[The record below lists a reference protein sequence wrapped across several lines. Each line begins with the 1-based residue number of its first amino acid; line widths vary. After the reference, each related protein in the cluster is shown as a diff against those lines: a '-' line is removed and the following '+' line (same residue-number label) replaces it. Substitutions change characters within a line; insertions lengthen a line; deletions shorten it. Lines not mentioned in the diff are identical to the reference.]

1 MSSRAGAAGSPQL
14 VMLAQP
20 PESPPLPVPPP
31 MAPPLSPALCH
42 ESGHESRAG
51 AESRAVPVPARRPR
65 CPAVLRTVTP
75 WRPATVP
82 ASVRQPG
89 RGRTPSSTQRERRRA
104 RQRERERKLNLHRR
118 ETFWR
123 KLGRWWRV
131 VVALVRSVNDGR
143 AGSGSVKRKAALRR
157 RRWSSYSAPTLIFQ
171 NRPVAYLTVSPPQTP
186 ASSKPNVALEV
197 APRSNVKRPGD
208 HWNYGI
214 NPGRGLR
221 PID

>member
-1 MSSRAGAAGSPQL
+1 MLGAASTVAAAARAAANGSPT
-14 VMLAQP
+14 VP
-20 PESPPLPVPPP
+20 CPVSREWPREP
-31 MAPPLSPALCH
+31 CWCRV
-42 ESGHESRAG
+42 SGE
-51 AESRAVPVPARRPR
+51 PVPARRPR

-89 RGRTPSSTQRERRRA
+89 RGRTPSSTQRERRRD
-104 RQRERERKLNLHRR
+104 RHRERERKSNLHRR

-143 AGSGSVKRKAALRR
+143 AGCGSVKRKAALRR

-171 NRPVAYLTVSPPQTP
+171 NRRVAYLTVSLPQTP